1 MMSASQT
8 LHLALPQFQAFSILL
23 VRIAGIVSV
32 FPILNTRTIP
42 MPVKTGLVAMLGL
55 VLAPIIRLPSLP
67 NDPVLVIAGIGSEFL
82 IGLTIGLAVRLLF
95 SGFQV
100 AGDMIG
106 TQMGFSAIQMFDPMS
121 HQNTP
126 IIAQFQLTLG
136 SLVFLSL
143 NAHLLVVHAIGMSY
157 EYVPPFGASL
167 SDGIAQD
174 IIHLAQNMLGVA
186 LKLAA
191 PVFATL
197 LIVNTV
203 LAILGRAVPQM
214 NVFVTSF
221 PITIGAG
228 FLAMSLAMPFTL
240 LLFEKEVETLV
251 ETILGLLK
259 ALGHG

>member
-1 MMSASQT
+1 MSASQT

-23 VRIAGIVSV
+23 VRIAGLVSV

-42 MPVKTGLVAMLGL
+42 MPVKTGLVTMLGL
-55 VLAPIIRLPSLP
+55 VLMPIIQLPNLPS
-67 NDPVLVIAGIGSEFL
+67 DPVLVMAGIGSEFL

-95 SGFQV
+95 SGFQM

-106 TQMGFSAIQMFDPMS
+106 TQMGFGAIQMLDPMS

-126 IIAQFQLTLG
+126 LIAQFQLTLG

-143 NAHLLVVHAIGMSY
+143 NAHLMVVHAIGMSY
-157 EYVPPFGASL
+157 EFVPPFGARL
-167 SDGIAQD
+167 SEGIALD
-174 IIHLAQNMLGVA
+174 IIQLAQNMLGVA

-197 LIVNTV
+197 LIVNAV

-214 NVFVTSF
+214 NVFVMSF

-228 FLAMSLAMPFTL
+228 LLAMSLAMPFTL
-240 LLFEKEVETLV
+240 NLFEKEFETLV
-251 ETILGLLK
+251 DTILGLLK

>member
-1 MMSASQT
+1 MSTANSI
-8 LHLALPQFQAFSILL
+8 HLALPQFQAFSILL

-32 FPILNTRTIP
+32 FPILNSRTIP
-42 MPVKTGLVAMLGL
+42 MPVKTGLVTMLGL
-55 VLAPIIRLPSLP
+55 VLTPIIHLPSLP
-67 NDPVLVIAGIGSEFL
+67 TDPALVIAGIGSEFL

-100 AGDMIG
+100 AGDLVG
-106 TQMGFSAIQMFDPMS
+106 TQMGFGAIQMFDPMS
-121 HQNTP
+121 HQNAP

-143 NAHLLVVHAIGMSY
+143 NAHLMVVHAIGMSY
-157 EYVPPFGASL
+157 EFVPPFAAKL
-167 SDGIAQD
+167 SDSIAQD

-203 LAILGRAVPQM
+203 LAVLGRAVPQM
-214 NVFVTSF
+214 NVFVMSF
-221 PITIGAG
+221 PLTIGAG
-228 FLAMSLAMPFTL
+228 LLAMSLAMPFTL
-240 LLFEKEVETLV
+240 SLFAKEFENLV
-251 ETILGLLK
+251 DTILGLLK

>member
-1 MMSASQT
+1 MNAAQT
-8 LHLALPQFQAFSILL
+8 LHIALPQFQAFSILL

-42 MPVKTGLVAMLGL
+42 TPVKAGLVTMLGL
-55 VLAPIIRLPSLP
+55 VLAPIIQLPSLP
-67 NDPVLVIAGIGSEFL
+67 SNPVTVIAGVGNEFL

-95 SGFQV
+95 SGFQI
-100 AGDMIG
+100 AGEMIG
-106 TQMGFSAIQMFDPMS
+106 TQMGFGAIQLFDPMS
-121 HQNTP
+121 NQNAP
-126 IIAQFQLTLG
+126 LIAQFQLTLG

-157 EYVPPFGASL
+157 EFVPPFGAKL
-167 SDGIAQD
+167 SDSIATD
-174 IIHLAQNMLGVA
+174 IIQLAQNMLGVA

-197 LIVNTV
+197 LIVNTI

-214 NVFVTSF
+214 NIFVMSF

-228 FLAMSLAMPFTL
+228 LFAMSLAMPFTL
-240 LLFEKEVETLV
+240 SLFEKEFTTLV
-251 ETILGLLK
+251 DTILGLLK

>member
-1 MMSASQT
+1 MSTANT
-8 LHLALPQFQAFSILL
+8 IHLALPQFQSFSILL

-32 FPILNTRTIP
+32 FPILNSRTIP
-42 MPVKTGLVAMLGL
+42 MPVKTGLVTMLGL
-55 VLAPIIRLPSLP
+55 VLTPIIHLPSLP
-67 NDPVLVIAGIGSEFL
+67 ADPALVIAGIGREVL

-100 AGDMIG
+100 AGELVG
-106 TQMGFSAIQMFDPMS
+106 TQMGFGAIQMFDPMS
-121 HQNTP
+121 HQNAP

-143 NAHLLVVHAIGMSY
+143 NAHLMVVHAIGMSY
-157 EYVPPFGASL
+157 EFVPPFAAKL
-167 SDGIAQD
+167 SDSIAQD
-174 IIHLAQNMLGVA
+174 IIQLTQNMLRVA

-197 LIVNTV
+197 LVVNTV
-203 LAILGRAVPQM
+203 LAVLGRAVPQM
-214 NVFVTSF
+214 NVFVMSF
-221 PITIGAG
+221 PLTIGAG
-228 FLAMSLAMPFTL
+228 LLAMSLAMPFTL
-240 LLFEKEVETLV
+240 SLFAKEFENLV

>member
-1 MMSASQT
+1 MTASQT
-8 LHLALPQFQAFSILL
+8 LHIALPQFQAFSILL

-42 MPVKTGLVAMLGL
+42 APVKAGLVTMLGL
-55 VLAPIIRLPSLP
+55 VLAPIVQLPSLP
-67 NDPVLVIAGIGSEFL
+67 PSPVTVIAGIGSEFL

-95 SGFQV
+95 SGFQI
-100 AGDMIG
+100 AGEMVG
-106 TQMGFSAIQMFDPMS
+106 TQMGFGAIQLFDPMS
-121 HQNTP
+121 NQNAP
-126 IIAQFQLTLG
+126 LIAQFQLTLG

-157 EYVPPFGASL
+157 EFVPPFGAAL
-167 SDGIAQD
+167 SDSIAAD
-174 IIHLAQNMLGVA
+174 IIQLAQNMLGVA

-197 LIVNTV
+197 LIVNTI

-214 NVFVTSF
+214 NIFVMSF

-228 FLAMSLAMPFTL
+228 LFAMSLAMPFTL
-240 LLFEKEVETLV
+240 SLFEREFSNLID
-251 ETILGLLK
+251 TILGLLK

>member
-1 MMSASQT
+1 MNVAQT
-8 LHLALPQFQAFSILL
+8 LHLALPQFQSFSILL
-23 VRIAGIVSV
+23 VRIAGIISV
-32 FPILNTRTIP
+32 FPILNTLTIP
-42 MPVKTGLVAMLGL
+42 MPVKAGLVTMLGL
-55 VLAPIIRLPSLP
+55 VLAPIIQLPSFP
-67 NDPVLVIAGIGSEFL
+67 NDPALVVAGIGSEFL

-100 AGDMIG
+100 AGELVG

-121 HQNTP
+121 HQNAP

-143 NAHLLVVHAIGMSY
+143 NAHLMVVHAIGMSY
-157 EYVPPFGASL
+157 EFVPPFGAKL
-167 SDGIAQD
+167 SDSIATD

-186 LKLAA
+186 LKMAA

-214 NVFVTSF
+214 NVFVLSF

-228 FLAMSLAMPFTL
+228 LFAMSLAMPFTL
-240 LLFEKEVETLV
+240 SLFEKEFENLV
-251 ETILGLLK
+251 ETILSLLK
-259 ALGHG
+259 GLGHG

>member
-1 MMSASQT
+1 MNAAHT

-42 MPVKTGLVAMLGL
+42 MPVKAGLVTMLGL
-55 VLAPIIRLPSLP
+55 VLAPIIQLP
-67 NDPVLVIAGIGSEFL
+67 NMPADPVLAVAGIGSEFL
-82 IGLTIGLAVRLLF
+82 IGLTIGLAVRLLL
-95 SGFQV
+95 SGVQV

-106 TQMGFSAIQMFDPMS
+106 TQMGFSAIQMIDPMS
-121 HQNTP
+121 HQNAP

-136 SLVFLSL
+136 SLVFLSM

-157 EYVPPFGASL
+157 EFVPPFGAKL
-167 SDGIAQD
+167 SDSIAMD
-174 IIHLAQNMLGVA
+174 IIHLAQHMLRVA
-186 LKLAA
+186 LKMSA

-203 LAILGRAVPQM
+203 LAIMGRAVPQM
-214 NVFVTSF
+214 NVFVQSF

-228 FLAMSLAMPFTL
+228 LLALSLALPFTL
-240 LLFEKEVETLV
+240 GLFEKEFEVLV
-251 ETILGLLK
+251 ETILSLLK

>member
-1 MMSASQT
+1 MSTTNAI
-8 LHLALPQFQAFSILL
+8 HLALPQFQAFSILL

-32 FPILNTRTIP
+32 FPILNSRTIP
-42 MPVKTGLVAMLGL
+42 MPVKTGLVTMLGL
-55 VLAPIIRLPSLP
+55 VLTPIIHLPSLP
-67 NDPVLVIAGIGSEFL
+67 TDPALVIAGISSEFL

-100 AGDMIG
+100 AGELVG
-106 TQMGFSAIQMFDPMS
+106 TQMGFGAIQMFDPMS
-121 HQNTP
+121 HQNAP

-143 NAHLLVVHAIGMSY
+143 NAHLMVVHAIGMSY
-157 EYVPPFGASL
+157 EFVPPFAAKL
-167 SDGIAQD
+167 SDSIAQD
-174 IIHLAQNMLGVA
+174 IIQLTQNMLVVA

-197 LIVNTV
+197 LVVNTV
-203 LAILGRAVPQM
+203 LAVLGRAVPQM
-214 NVFVTSF
+214 NVFVMSF
-221 PITIGAG
+221 PLTIGAG
-228 FLAMSLAMPFTL
+228 LLAMSLAMPFTL
-240 LLFEKEVETLV
+240 SLFAKEFENLV

>member
-1 MMSASQT
+1 MNAAQT

-23 VRIAGIVSV
+23 VRIAGIISV

-42 MPVKTGLVAMLGL
+42 MPVKAGLVTMLGL
-55 VLAPIIRLPSLP
+55 VLAPIIQLPSMP
-67 NDPVLVIAGIGSEFL
+67 ADPVLAVAGIGSEFL

-106 TQMGFSAIQMFDPMS
+106 TQMGFSAIQMIDPMS
-121 HQNTP
+121 HQNAP

-157 EYVPPFGASL
+157 EFVPPFGAKL
-167 SDGIAQD
+167 SDSIAMD
-174 IIHLAQNMLGVA
+174 IIHLAQNMLRVA
-186 LKLAA
+186 LKMSA

-197 LIVNTV
+197 VIVNTV
-203 LAILGRAVPQM
+203 LAIMGRAVPQM
-214 NVFVTSF
+214 NVFVQSF

-228 FLAMSLAMPFTL
+228 LLAMSLALPFTL
-240 LLFEKEVETLV
+240 GLFEKEFEMLV
-251 ETILGLLK
+251 ETILELLK

>member
-1 MMSASQT
+1 MNAAQT
-8 LHLALPQFQAFSILL
+8 LHFALPQFQAFSVLL
-23 VRIAGIVSV
+23 VRIAGIISV

-42 MPVKTGLVAMLGL
+42 MPVKAGLVTMLGL
-55 VLAPIIRLPSLP
+55 VLAPIIQLPRLPA
-67 NDPVLVIAGIGSEFL
+67 DPVLAVAGIGSEFL

-106 TQMGFSAIQMFDPMS
+106 TQMGFSAIQMIDPMS
-121 HQNTP
+121 HQNAP

-157 EYVPPFGASL
+157 EFVPPFGAKL
-167 SDGIAQD
+167 SEGIALD
-174 IIHLAQNMLGVA
+174 IIHLAQNMLRVA
-186 LKLAA
+186 LKMSA

-197 LIVNTV
+197 VIVNTV
-203 LAILGRAVPQM
+203 LAIMGRAVPQM
-214 NVFVTSF
+214 NVFVQSF
-221 PITIGAG
+221 PVTIGAG
-228 FLAMSLAMPFTL
+228 LLAMSLAVPFTL
-240 LLFEKEVETLV
+240 SLFEREFETLV

>member
-1 MMSASQT
+1 MSTANSI
-8 LHLALPQFQAFSILL
+8 HLALPQFQAFSILL

-32 FPILNTRTIP
+32 FPILNSRTIP
-42 MPVKTGLVAMLGL
+42 MPVKTGLVTMLGL
-55 VLAPIIRLPSLP
+55 VLTPIIHLPSLP
-67 NDPVLVIAGIGSEFL
+67 TDPALVIAGIGSEFL

-100 AGDMIG
+100 AGDLVG
-106 TQMGFSAIQMFDPMS
+106 TQMGFGAIQMFDPMS
-121 HQNTP
+121 HQNAP

-143 NAHLLVVHAIGMSY
+143 NAHLMVVHAIGMSY
-157 EYVPPFGASL
+157 EFVPPFAAKL
-167 SDGIAQD
+167 SDSIAQD

-203 LAILGRAVPQM
+203 LAVLGRAVPQM
-214 NVFVTSF
+214 NVFVMSF
-221 PITIGAG
+221 PLTIGA
-228 FLAMSLAMPFTL
+228 
-240 LLFEKEVETLV
+240 
-251 ETILGLLK
+251 
-259 ALGHG
+259 

>member
-1 MMSASQT
+1 MSAAQT

-42 MPVKTGLVAMLGL
+42 MPVKTGLVATLGL
-55 VLAPIIRLPSLP
+55 VLAPIIHLPSLP
-67 NDPVLVIAGIGSEFL
+67 TDPALVIAGIGSEFL

-167 SDGIAQD
+167 SDGIASGYHSPGAEHAGGRPQARGSRFRD
-174 IIHLAQNMLGVA
+174 SPDRQYRPGNPWSGGTSDERVRHEFSDHHRGGLPRDEPSDA
-186 LKLAA
+186 LSPCCCLKKNSK
-191 PVFATL
+191 PWWK
-197 LIVNTV
+197 
-203 LAILGRAVPQM
+203 
-214 NVFVTSF
+214 
-221 PITIGAG
+221 
-228 FLAMSLAMPFTL
+228 PFSDS
-240 LLFEKEVETLV
+240 
-251 ETILGLLK
+251 
-259 ALGHG
+259 